1 MGAGILVN
9 AQDSQGSTPLHFAE
23 SCPSGR
29 VEKVRLLV
37 EYGVDREMLDKNGN
51 TPTQIAAYYRDFHWW
66 IEAMECGALTVKN
79 N

>member
-1 MGAGILVN
+1 M
-9 AQDSQGSTPLHFAE
+9 
-23 SCPSGR
+23 
-29 VEKVRLLV
+29 LV
-37 EYGVDREMLDKNGN
+37 EDGADREMQDKNGN